1 MLVLWFDTNSYDV
14 ILLISLNRPPDANR
28 LKEDIPALM
37 AVMGEFQVTTFLVN
51 GTVDEDLRGRVVSAA
66 LRAGCN
72 SDADVK
78 VAFPEILL
86 VSKVPRTN
94 KEIAIADQ
102 VYHNISMAS
111 LGSNPAIILVSY
123 SADMQI
129 SVNALSHAQIM
140 KECNDQITQHNM
152 LRSVQVDGSYS
163 LEQQQPSGRP
173 LIACVR
179 AFNGLGFLFSTL
191 LGIYSGTFTLILSPF
206 DYFLSPNIW
215 FDSVYRYSVKDA
227 FTTYPMLEHALA
239 TLTDVQ
245 YRSFSLHNLENL
257 IVYTEGRSKPDVGM
271 HFFI

>member
-1 MLVLWFDTNSYDV
+1 
-14 ILLISLNRPPDANR
+14 
-28 LKEDIPALM
+28 
-37 AVMGEFQVTTFLVN
+37 MGEFQVTAFLVN

-72 SDADVK
+72 SDPDVK

-86 VSKVPRTN
+86 VSKMPRIN

-102 VYHNISMAS
+102 LYHGIGMAS

-129 SVNALSHAQIM
+129 SINALSHSQVM

-152 LRSVQVDGSYS
+152 LRSVQFDSPLS
-163 LEQQQPSGRP
+163 LEQQPSCRP

-191 LGIYSGTFTLILSPF
+191 LGIYSGTFTLIISPF

-215 FDSVYRYSVKDA
+215 FDSIYRYSVKDA
-227 FTTYPMLEHALA
+227 FATYPMLEHALS

-257 IVYTEGRSKPDVGM
+257 IVYTEGRSKPEVGIYNTIVLI
-271 HFFI
+271 FR